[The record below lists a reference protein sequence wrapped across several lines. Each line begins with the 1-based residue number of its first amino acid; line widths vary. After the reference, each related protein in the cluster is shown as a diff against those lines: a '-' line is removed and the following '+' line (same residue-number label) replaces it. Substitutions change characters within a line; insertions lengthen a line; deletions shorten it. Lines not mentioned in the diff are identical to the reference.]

1 MSNRRVALIRIIATS
16 WRDGGAFG
24 ILGRAMN
31 FSFTLPENRECDVVG
46 FGLNAVDHLVTI
58 PRFPSFNSKVRL
70 TDHCQMP
77 GGQVSSA
84 MVGVRRLGLR
94 AAYVGKV
101 GYDNEGRMLIESLQK
116 EGVDCTGVMI
126 AMGAKTQGAVIVIEQ
141 FSGERTILW
150 YHDDGTRVA
159 PLELRREQI
168 VRGRVLHLDG
178 FDTEAAIRAA
188 VWAREAGMPVTIDLD
203 TIYPGLD
210 ALLPHVDCLITSQG
224 LANELAGS
232 MDERAALRTLCE
244 KYGCYLVAMTQG
256 SRGALAFVEGQFVA
270 SSAFRPP
277 VIRDTTGAG
286 DAFRAGFI
294 YGLCKG
300 LSIEETMRAA
310 NAVAALQCR
319 ELGARDGLPTEE
331 ELKDFLRGQ

>member
-1 MSNRRVALIRIIATS
+1 MK
-16 WRDGGAFG
+16 
-24 ILGRAMN
+24 
-31 FSFTLPENRECDVVG
+31 FSLTLPNDREFDVIG

-58 PRFPSFNSKVRL
+58 PRFPSFNTKVRL
-70 TDHCQMP
+70 SDHQQMT

-84 MVGVRRLGLR
+84 MVGTQRLGLR

-116 EGVDCTGVMI
+116 EGVDCTGVKI
-126 AMGAKTQGAVIVIEQ
+126 AVGAKTQGAVIIIEQ
-141 FSGERTILW
+141 FSGERTIMW
-150 YHDDGTRVA
+150 YHDNGTRI
-159 PLELRREQI
+159 PPEELKREQI
-168 VRGRVLHLDG
+168 VRGRVLHIDG
-178 FDTEAAIRAA
+178 FDTKAAIQAA
-188 VWAREAGMPVTIDLD
+188 EWAHEAGMPVTIDLD
-203 TIYPGLD
+203 TAYPGVD
-210 ALLPHVDCLITSQG
+210 ELLPKVDCLITSQG
-224 LANELAGS
+224 LANELAGT
-232 MDERAALRTLCE
+232 MDEREALKTLCE

-256 SRGALAFVEGQFVA
+256 SRGALAFVEGQFLA

-277 VIRDTTGAG
+277 VLKDTTGAG

-319 ELGARDGLPTEE
+319 EMGARDGLPTEE
-331 ELKDFLRGQ
+331 ELKQFLLS

>member
-1 MSNRRVALIRIIATS
+1 ME
-16 WRDGGAFG
+16 
-24 ILGRAMN
+24 
-31 FSFTLPENRECDVVG
+31 FSFTLPVDREFDVVG

-58 PRFPSFNSKVRL
+58 PRFPSFNTKVRL
-70 TDHCQMP
+70 ADHQQMS

-94 AAYVGKV
+94 ASYIGKV

-116 EGVDCTGVMI
+116 EGVDCGGVMI
-126 AMGAKTQGAVIVIEQ
+126 AMGAKTQGAVIIIEQ

-150 YHDDGTRVA
+150 YHDDGTRVSTQ
-159 PLELRREQI
+159 ELKREMI
-168 VRGRVLHLDG
+168 TRARVLHIDG
-178 FDTEAAIRAA
+178 FDTEAAMQASR
-188 VWAREAGMPVTIDLD
+188 WAHEAGMPVTIDLD
-203 TIYPGLD
+203 TAYPGIGD
-210 ALLPHVDCLITSQG
+210 LLPMVDCLITSQG

-232 MDERAALRTLCE
+232 MDEQQALKTLHE
-244 KYGCYLVAMTQG
+244 RYGCNLVAMTQG
-256 SRGALAFVEGQFVA
+256 ARGALAYVEGQFIA
-270 SSAFRPP
+270 SQAFRPP

-319 ELGARDGLPTEE
+319 ELGARDGLPTEA
-331 ELKDFLRGQ
+331 ELKQFLSS

>member
-1 MSNRRVALIRIIATS
+1 
-16 WRDGGAFG
+16 
-24 ILGRAMN
+24 MN
-31 FSFTLPENRECDVVG
+31 FSFTLPTNREFDVVG
-46 FGLNAVDHLVTI
+46 FGLNAVDHLVSI

-70 TDHCQMP
+70 TDHQQMP

-84 MVGVRRLGLR
+84 MVGAQRLGLR

-116 EGVDCTGVMI
+116 EGVDCLNVMI
-126 AMGAKTQGAVIVIEQ
+126 AMGAKTQGAVIIIEQ

-150 YHDDGTRVA
+150 YHDDGTRIA
-159 PLELRREQI
+159 PDDLKREMI
-168 VRGRVLHLDG
+168 ARGRVLHIDG
-178 FDTEAAIRAA
+178 FDTKAAIQAA
-188 VWAREAGMPVTIDLD
+188 EWAREAGMPITIDLD
-203 TIYPGLD
+203 TAYPGID
-210 ALLPHVDCLITSQG
+210 DLLPHVDCLITSQG
-224 LANELAGS
+224 LANELAGT
-232 MDERAALRTLCE
+232 MKEEDALKTLHE

-256 SRGALAFVEGQFVA
+256 SRGALAFVEGQFIA

-319 ELGARDGLPTEE
+319 ALGARDGLPTEA
-331 ELKDFLRGQ
+331 ELQRFLEGAL

>member
-1 MSNRRVALIRIIATS
+1 ME
-16 WRDGGAFG
+16 
-24 ILGRAMN
+24 
-31 FSFTLPENRECDVVG
+31 FSFTLPGDREFDVVG

-58 PRFPSFNSKVRL
+58 PRFPSFNTKVRL
-70 TDHCQMP
+70 ADHRQMS

-94 AAYVGKV
+94 AGYIGKV

-116 EGVDCTGVMI
+116 EGIDCGGVMI
-126 AMGAKTQGAVIVIEQ
+126 AMGAKTQGAVIIIEQ

-150 YHDDGTRVA
+150 YHDDGTRVS
-159 PLELRREQI
+159 PQELKREMI
-168 VRGRVLHLDG
+168 TRARVLHIDG
-178 FDTEAAIRAA
+178 FDTEAAMQSAQ
-188 VWAREAGMPVTIDLD
+188 WAHEAGMPVTIDLD
-203 TIYPGLD
+203 TAYPGIGD
-210 ALLPHVDCLITSQG
+210 LLPLVDCLITSQG
-224 LANELAGS
+224 LANELAGT
-232 MDERAALRTLCE
+232 MDEQQALKNLHER
-244 KYGCYLVAMTQG
+244 YGCNLVAMTQG
-256 SRGALAFVEGQFVA
+256 ARGALAYVEGQFIA
-270 SSAFRPP
+270 SQAFRPP

-319 ELGARDGLPTEE
+319 ELGARDGLPTEA
-331 ELKDFLRGQ
+331 ELKQFLAS